1 MCLTRNMAAKSKS
14 ARYYASNPKARA
26 KKKKY
31 DTKYHST
38 PSRKKYRSE
47 LNTARKKR
55 KIYGKGGGDLS
66 HTKSGKLVR
75 ESSSKNRARNGANG
89 KSTKK

>member
-1 MCLTRNMAAKSKS
+1 MRSNFTMAAKSRS
-14 ARYYASNPKARA
+14 ARYYASNPKAKA

-31 DTKYHST
+31 DTKYHS
-38 PSRKKYRSE
+38 SSARRKYRSE
-47 LNTARKKR
+47 LNAARRKR

-66 HTKSGKLVR
+66 HTKKGTLVR
-75 ESSSKNRARNGANG
+75 ESASKNRARQGANG

>member
-1 MCLTRNMAAKSKS
+1 MAAKSKS

-31 DTKYHST
+31 DTKYHS
-38 PSRKKYRSE
+38 SAERRKYRSE
-47 LNTARKKR
+47 LNSARRKR
-55 KIYGKGGGDLS
+55 KIYGKGGGDMS
-66 HTKSGKLVR
+66 HTKPGKLVR
-75 ESSSKNRARNGANG
+75 ESASKNRARNGANG

>member
-1 MCLTRNMAAKSKS
+1 MAAKSRS

-38 PSRKKYRSE
+38 TERKKYRAE
-47 LNTARKKR
+47 LNAARKKR
-55 KIYGKGGGDLS
+55 GIAGKGGGDLS
-66 HTKSGKLVR
+66 HTKKGTLVR
-75 ESSSKNRARNGANG
+75 ESASKNRARQGANG
-89 KSTKK
+89 RSTKK

>member
-1 MCLTRNMAAKSKS
+1 MAAKSKS

-31 DTKYHST
+31 DTKYHSS
-38 PSRKKYRSE
+38 PSRRKYRSE
-47 LNTARKKR
+47 LNSARKKR

-66 HTKSGKLVR
+66 HTKRGTLVR
-75 ESSSKNRARNGANG
+75 ESASKNRARNGANG

>member
-1 MCLTRNMAAKSKS
+1 MAAKSKS

-31 DTKYHST
+31 DTKYHS
-38 PSRKKYRSE
+38 SAERRKYRSE
-47 LNTARKKR
+47 LNSARRKR
-55 KIYGKGGGDLS
+55 KIYGKGGGDMS
-66 HTKSGKLVR
+66 HTKSGRLVR
-75 ESSSKNRARNGANG
+75 ESASKNRARNGANG

>member
-1 MCLTRNMAAKSKS
+1 MAAKSKS

-31 DTKYHST
+31 DTKYHS
-38 PSRKKYRSE
+38 SAERRKYRSE
-47 LNTARKKR
+47 LNAARRKR
-55 KIYGKGGGDLS
+55 KIYGKGGGDMS
-66 HTKSGKLVR
+66 HTKKGTLVR
-75 ESSSKNRARNGANG
+75 ESASKNRARNGANG